1 MNKGLTLEPAPFIM
15 YFVKKKR
22 KSLKIKIEGMRD
34 ADIWGGCL
42 IFSFYQF
49 LNRSLDFKM
58 N

>member
-34 ADIWGGCL
+34 ADIWRL
-42 IFSFYQF
+42 SYLFF
-49 LNRSLDFKM
+49 LPAPEPKP
-58 N
+58 